1 MAPARV
7 MPTGGAAQNP
17 VGNHGSMDAAAAH
30 KKQMSE
36 LTLCFSLCSLFDF
49 DKTGFISHED
59 WQRGMATLML
69 QDLGDDPKI
78 WQKMTEMHG
87 TRDGGKAFMD
97 VSRLSDIVPIDPRV
111 AVLLNAIVKGLVGMR
126 EFVTRSYRKEE
137 REGQLK
143 QNRALLNIRRR
154 IVEPVLQAWKALT
167 KENRKLFKYSVM
179 QARYYVYFK
188 AWRTWKWATELCRE
202 EAAEQRRQ
210 ERKLRRIGATTHA
223 HAQPR
228 ASFLGSWPNGQSPP
242 PTQVPLR
249 RAFAIGR
256 SRSRSTRG
264 SRCGR
269 CAIAWRAPLGVCGIE
284 RSLRHGT
291 RGW

>member
-1 MAPARV
+1 
-7 MPTGGAAQNP
+7 
-17 VGNHGSMDAAAAH
+17 
-30 KKQMSE
+30 
-36 LTLCFSLCSLFDF
+36 
-49 DKTGFISHED
+49 
-59 WQRGMATLML
+59 
-69 QDLGDDPKI
+69 
-78 WQKMTEMHG
+78 
-87 TRDGGKAFMD
+87 MD

-269 CAIAWRAPLGVCGIE
+269 CAIAWRALLGVCGIE